1 MKKYII
7 LSIVLILLG
16 VIFFPYLKV
25 EYLTMKYG
33 DEFVGLEQQ
42 TKMLN
47 DAKYLKVFSYNDTE
61 AVVYYL
67 SDTRSLI
74 TFNKDSDNN
83 WQYKEWRVIWSKSG
97 NADEFIWP
105 YYK

>member
-1 MKKYII
+1 MF
-7 LSIVLILLG
+7 IVLILLG

-33 DEFVGLEQQ
+33 DEFVGLEEQ
-42 TKMLN
+42 TNMLK
-47 DAKYLKVFSYNDTE
+47 DSKYLKVFSYNDTY
-61 AVVYYL
+61 AIVFYV
-67 SDTRSLI
+67 SDSGDLI
-74 TFNKDSDNN
+74 SFCRDSNNN
-83 WQYKEWRVIWSKSG
+83 WKKDEWKTIWSRSG